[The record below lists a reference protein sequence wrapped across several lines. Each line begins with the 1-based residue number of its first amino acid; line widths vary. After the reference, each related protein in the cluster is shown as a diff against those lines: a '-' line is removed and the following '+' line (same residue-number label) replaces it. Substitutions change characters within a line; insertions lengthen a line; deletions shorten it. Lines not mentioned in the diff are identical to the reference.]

1 MKRMHIHIGVESLDQ
16 SIQFYT
22 ALFNA
27 QPAKTKDDY
36 AKWMLDDPFVNFA
49 ISTRPGK
56 TGIDHL
62 GLQVDDSAELEQVR
76 DRLKNAG
83 MAVFDEGETTC
94 CYARSEKS
102 WVEDP
107 AGVAWE
113 TYQTMEDT
121 QTYSLNTSANQTACC
136 APDSEGVTA
145 DRAATDKS
153 AGACC

>member
-1 MKRMHIHIGVESLDQ
+1 MKRMHIHVGVESLDQ
-16 SIQFYT
+16 SIKFYT
-22 ALFNA
+22 ALFDA
-27 QPAKTKDDY
+27 QPAKTKEDY

-62 GLQVDDSAELEQVR
+62 GLQVDDNAELEQVR
-76 DRLKNAG
+76 DRLKNAD

-107 AGVAWE
+107 TGIAWE
-113 TYQTMEDT
+113 TYQSMEDT
-121 QTYSLNTSANQTACC
+121 ETYSLDTPTKRIACC
-136 APDSEGVTA
+136 VPEPKGVSA
-145 DRAATDKS
+145 GHIPADKS
-153 AGACC
+153 AGECC